1 MSATLPPQL
10 DVWRMVTNQRRFEGT
25 VALAQMSRL
34 SSILADT
41 DGECRYV
48 LEFYRDPLKIDVLH
62 MQLSVSL
69 PLVCQRSLERFL
81 HKVEIDQRFGL
92 ISDESQEASMLEGM
106 EAVLIEGNG
115 EVSPFQLIEDE
126 LLLAVPLVPINPN
139 ASELDPKWAQ
149 EEVIEEKKPNPFAA
163 LAALKDNK

>member
-62 MQLSVSL
+62 MQLSAFL

-139 ASELDPKWAQ
+139 AAELDPKWAH
-149 EEVIEEKKPNPFAA
+149 EEVIEEPTPNPFAA
-163 LAALKDNK
+163 LVALKGIK

>member
-139 ASELDPKWAQ
+139 AAELDPKWAH
-149 EEVIEEKKPNPFAA
+149 EEAVEEPTPNPFAA
-163 LAALKDNK
+163 LVALKGIK

>member
-1 MSATLPPQL
+1 MSVTLPPQL
-10 DVWRMVTNQRRFEGT
+10 DVWRMVMNQRRFEGS

-34 SSILADT
+34 ASVLADT

-48 LEFYRDPLKIDVLH
+48 LEFYRDPLKIDVMH

-69 PLVCQRSLERFL
+69 PLVCQRSLERYL
-81 HKVEIDQRFGL
+81 HKVEIDQAFGL
-92 ISDESQEASMLEGM
+92 ISEESQEASMREGM

-139 ASELDPKWAQ
+139 ASELDPQWTQ
-149 EEVIEEKKPNPFAA
+149 HEVIEEQKPNPFAA
-163 LAALKDNK
+163 LVALKENK

>member
-1 MSATLPPQL
+1 MSVSLPPQL
-10 DVWRMVTNQRRFEGT
+10 DVWRMVTNQRRFEGS
-25 VALAQMSRL
+25 VALAQLPRL
-34 SSILADT
+34 ASVLVDT

-48 LEFYRDPLKIDVLH
+48 LEFYRDPLKIDVMH

-69 PLVCQRSLERFL
+69 PLLCQRTLERYL
-81 HKVEIDQRFGL
+81 HKVEIDQRVGL
-92 ISDESQEASMLEGM
+92 ISDESQEASMLDGM

-115 EVSPFQLIEDE
+115 EVSPIQLIEDE

-139 ASELDPKWAQ
+139 ASELDPKWVQ
-149 EEVIEEKKPNPFAA
+149 QEVIEEKKPNPFAA